1 MGAGFPAV
9 ASAPDG
15 ADAHVGRES
24 VAGGESSQN
33 HQLCPRPDSRRA
45 LIIRFCPLADA
56 DLKSAQQSM
65 HLLLARGEQT

>member
-15 ADAHVGRES
+15 ADAHVRRES

-45 LIIRFCPLADA
+45 LIIRFCPLAHA
-56 DLKSAQQSM
+56 APEIRTTVHAPSPR
-65 HLLLARGEQT
+65 AR